1 MCLHIA
7 FVIWNSQIS
16 KQCPRG
22 VTVEDCHRR
31 LRVQGAVNIETW
43 SIGALQVALMIV
55 LIVAAERVLTALN
68 SGTTS
73 TSKRLPRRPA

>member
-1 MCLHIA
+1 M
-7 FVIWNSQIS
+7 
-16 KQCPRG
+16 
-22 VTVEDCHRR
+22 
-31 LRVQGAVNIETW
+31 QGAVNIETW